1 MYVGIFVPNL
11 DAGMSHRES
20 FSNGVKELLILQRKL
35 KRPPERN
42 KVRNLVH
49 TLINESG
56 LQHDPREEYFKLL
69 ATCALLG
76 RESMY
81 NNFESKPKRRKHEES

>member
-1 MYVGIFVPNL
+1 
-11 DAGMSHRES
+11 MSHRES
-20 FSNGVKELLILQRKL
+20 FSVGVKALLHLQREL
-35 KRPPERN
+35 KRPPERS

-56 LQHDPREEYFKLL
+56 LHHDPREHYFKLL
-69 ATCALLG
+69 ATCALMG

-81 NNFESKPKRRKHEES
+81 NAFEPKPKRRKQ